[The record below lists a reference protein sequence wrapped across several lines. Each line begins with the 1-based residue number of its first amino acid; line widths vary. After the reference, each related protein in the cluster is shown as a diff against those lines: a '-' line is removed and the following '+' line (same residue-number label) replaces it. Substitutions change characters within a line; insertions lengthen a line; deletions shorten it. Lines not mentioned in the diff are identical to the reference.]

1 MKTLKTILF
10 YFTYTIIS
18 ISICMLYK
26 YLELGMR
33 KPNSPFVNWIH
44 DYIIISFGIILGLI
58 SVGLFFIINH
68 FGIKNKI
75 KESWKLVII
84 QLIVLAVISFLVNK
98 IHYILEFNLDVI

>member
-10 YFTYTIIS
+10 YFIYTIIS
-18 ISICMLYK
+18 ISLCMLYK

-33 KPNSPFVNWIH
+33 PNSPFVSWIH
-44 DYIIISFGIILGLI
+44 DYIIILFGIILGLI

-68 FGIKNKI
+68 FGIKNKVN
-75 KESWKLVII
+75 EFWKLVII
-84 QLIVLAVISFLVNK
+84 QLIVLVVISFLVNK